1 MGGTGRK
8 DPASGQSPGI
18 CPDTSRHPHC
28 QPVGAAGSLP
38 AYPQQHGLSDVLFHF
53 REHPVRQGR
62 PSLRLLF
69 LDIKLEPAHQR
80 AGHLSAGPDRRTGSE
95 SLCQPGSTGQIS
107 EWPYQGPRPL
117 LYGNLTGHP
126 QGIRRLFQGQRLPAS
141 RLHHRGGGT
150 GKSRSTSHTGGSR
163 TAAADRSHPGK
174 EGTCERSIFHFS

>member
-107 EWPYQGPRPL
+107 EWPYQATAHYFTEISPAIPKEYADCFKVNGCL
-117 LYGNLTGHP
+117 
-126 QGIRRLFQGQRLPAS
+126 LPATPS
-141 RLHHRGGGT
+141 RGRNRQKPQHFPHRRKPHSRRRPQPPRKGGN
-150 GKSRSTSHTGGSR
+150 
-163 TAAADRSHPGK
+163 P
-174 EGTCERSIFHFS
+174 